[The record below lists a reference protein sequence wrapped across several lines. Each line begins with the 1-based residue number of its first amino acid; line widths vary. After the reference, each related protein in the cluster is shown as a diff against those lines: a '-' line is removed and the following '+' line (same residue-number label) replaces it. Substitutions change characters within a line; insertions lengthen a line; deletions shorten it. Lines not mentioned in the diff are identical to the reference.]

1 MILSQVRSYSN
12 INEQINRDL
21 QAERKSKTDIVK
33 AMKEKIEQ
41 YKSDSAKAISRSN
54 SYKART
60 ETFEQKY
67 NELLTN
73 CQKVEEQSNILQLN
87 LEKKNEEIKRL
98 QNELVRIQEKYK
110 CVGFNIIIFKNVVIF
125 EIFTY

>member
-1 MILSQVRSYSN
+1 MILNQVKSYSN
-12 INEQINRDL
+12 INEKINRDL
-21 QAERKSKTDIVK
+21 QAERKSKTDVVK
-33 AMKEKIEQ
+33 IMKEKIEQ
-41 YKSDSAKAISRSN
+41 YKSDSAKAISRCN

-87 LEKKNEEIKRL
+87 LEKKNEEIQRQ

-125 EIFTY
+125 EIFSY

>member
-1 MILSQVRSYSN
+1 MILNQVRSYSN
-12 INEQINRDL
+12 INEKINRDL
-21 QAERKSKTDIVK
+21 QAERKSKTDVVK
-33 AMKEKIEQ
+33 IMKEKIEQ
-41 YKSDSAKAISRSN
+41 YKSDSAKAISRCN

-87 LEKKNEEIKRL
+87 LEKKNEEIQRQ

-125 EIFTY
+125 EIFSY